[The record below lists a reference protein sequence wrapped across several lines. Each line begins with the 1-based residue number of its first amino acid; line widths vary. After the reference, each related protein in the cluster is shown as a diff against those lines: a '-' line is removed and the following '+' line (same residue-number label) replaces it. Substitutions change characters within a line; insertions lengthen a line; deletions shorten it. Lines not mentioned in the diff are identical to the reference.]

1 MRGDKLNILEKKID
15 DMVWSFSRIN
25 SFHTCKYM
33 WYMTYIDKNIGV
45 QNGHAEAGTL
55 MHELMEDLANNKCCL
70 WDLVD
75 EWKNRFNSDVISKFM
90 YNKYVNL
97 KDKAFNN
104 GVNFLESFE
113 GFDDIGKVVSVEEK
127 VETILHDDVS
137 NKDYKF
143 IGYID
148 LLLQDSD
155 GRYIVL
161 DHKSK
166 SGFKKGKVKGNTV
179 DEQHDY
185 ARQLYCYAKF
195 VKEKYGEY
203 PKELIFN
210 MFNKQE
216 FIHIPFNEG
225 DFNEAISWCCEVIR
239 GIYDEIEF
247 EPTVDYMF
255 CHYLCGQRNQCD
267 YKDMK

>member
-1 MRGDKLNILEKKID
+1 
-15 DMVWSFSRIN
+15 MVWSFSRIN

-33 WYMTYIDKNIGV
+33 WYLTYIEKLKGE

-55 MHELMEDLANNKCCL
+55 MHELMEDLANNNCYL

-75 EWKNRFNSDVISKFM
+75 EWKSRFDQEVKSKFM

-97 KDKAFNN
+97 KDKAFDS
-104 GVNFLESFE
+104 GVTFLESFE
-113 GFDDIGKVVSVEEK
+113 GFDRFGKVISVEEK
-127 VETILHDDVS
+127 VETTLHDNV
-137 NKDYKF
+137 NGKDYKF

-148 LLLQDSD
+148 LLLQGED
-155 GRYIVL
+155 GKYIVL

-166 SGFKKGKVKGNTV
+166 SGFKKGKVKGSLV

-203 PKELIFN
+203 PKELVFN

-216 FIHIPFNEG
+216 FIHI
-225 DFNEAISWCCEVIR
+225 DFSEDDYTEAIDWCCSVIR

-247 EPTVDYMF
+247 EPSVDYMF

-267 YKDMK
+267 YKDVKSN

>member
-1 MRGDKLNILEKKID
+1 MNILEKNID
-15 DMVWSFSRIN
+15 DMIWSFSRIN

-33 WYMTYIDKNIGV
+33 WYLTYIEKLKGL

-55 MHELMEDLANNKCCL
+55 MHELMEDLSNNKLCL

-75 EWKNRFNSDVISKFM
+75 EWKTRFNSNVKSKFM
-90 YNKYVNL
+90 YNKYVDL
-97 KDKAFNN
+97 KNKAFNN
-104 GVNFLESFE
+104 GVNFLETFE
-113 GFDDIGKVVSVEEK
+113 GFSDIGEVVSVEEK
-127 VETILHDDVS
+127 VETVLYDDITG
-137 NKDYKF
+137 KEYKF

-148 LLLQDSD
+148 LLLRDKD

-166 SGFKKGKVKGNTV
+166 SGFKKGKVKGVQV

-185 ARQLYCYAKF
+185 ARQLYCYSKF

-210 MFNKQE
+210 MFNKKE
-216 FIHIPFNEG
+216 LIHIPFNM
-225 DFNEAISWCCEVIR
+225 DDMNEAIKWCCEVIR
-239 GIYDEIEF
+239 NIYSELEF
-247 EPTVDYMF
+247 EPNVDYMF
-255 CHYLCGQRNQCD
+255 CHYLCGQRDKCN
-267 YKDMK
+267 YKDAK